1 MLGVKSINI
10 TQTLLHQISDIDEFK
25 GFWTGLDKHTTGLKF
40 LADVTEH
47 GAQLERVLQ
56 PLQHKGLDPDII
68 CLLNAMLLG
77 EQGLSVFKNRTVPL
91 PFSHKDKVFGV
102 LDTAEPDQVKPLLS
116 KLCDWVNESLE
127 KQDVHPLLVAAVF
140 NAIFLQVGPFTTGN
154 QRTARFLTVFI
165 LLKAGYIYAPYV
177 SLGPLFENK
186 MQRMYEALK
195 HNQNS
200 LEEGRPDWSEWLP
213 FYLDVL
219 QDQKQG
225 LLDRLESQETELKEL
240 SDLAAKI
247 MALFKEHKRL
257 QMKEIIQHTRGRRA
271 TIKIRLQELL
281 EGGYIKRHGA
291 GRATWYS
298 LV

>member
-10 TQTLLHQISDIDEFK
+10 THSLLHQISDIDEFK
-25 GFWTGLDKHTTGLKF
+25 GLWTGLDKHTTGLKF

-47 GAQLERVLQ
+47 GAKLERVLK
-56 PLQHKGLDPDII
+56 PLQDKGLNPDII
-68 CLLNAMLLG
+68 CILNAMLIG
-77 EQGLSVFKNRTVPL
+77 EQGMSVFKDRTVPL
-91 PFSHKDKVFGV
+91 PFSSGDKVFGV
-102 LDTAEPDQVKPLLS
+102 LDTAEPDQVLPLLQ

-127 KQDVHPLLVAAVF
+127 KKDVHPLLVAAVF
-140 NAIFLQVGPFTTGN
+140 NAIFLQICPFTAGT
-154 QRTARFLTVFI
+154 QRSARFLTVFI
-165 LLKAGYIYAPYV
+165 LLKAGYVYAPYIA
-177 SLGPLFENK
+177 LAPLFEKK

-195 HNQNS
+195 HNQDS
-200 LEEGRPDWSEWLP
+200 LEEGRPDWSQWMP
-213 FYLDVL
+213 FYLEVL
-219 QDQKQG
+219 QDQKQV
-225 LLDRLESQETELKEL
+225 LLDRLESQETELKQL
-240 SDLAAKI
+240 SELAAKI
-247 MALFKEHKRL
+247 MTLFKEHKRL